1 MFFVD
6 TPSVRDYSDPWTE
19 DFWARFATFRSG
31 SHRVAYL
38 YEKADNSTFR
48 YRAYNMVQTLA
59 ESSSGV
65 SAGYFFTSDG
75 NKLEMVLK
83 LADTIVLC
91 RMRYEA
97 TVSRTIALARS
108 MGKTI
113 LYDVDD
119 LVFDT
124 DLTHLIL
131 GTLAQDFEHPG
142 VWDHWFAYISRIGT
156 TLRMC
161 DAAITTNPHLA
172 KRISDFTGKP
182 AFVVPN
188 FMNRQQLEFSEV
200 LYEEKRKRAFQRNG
214 LFHVG
219 YFSGTPT
226 HKRDFEITVP
236 ALAALLEQYEHA
248 RLLIVGYLSLPPALE
263 RFRSRI
269 DVYPFHDFINL
280 QRVISLVEINIV
292 PLVDNVFTNCKSEL
306 KYFEAAAVGT
316 LTISSPSSTYSAA
329 IDHGTNG
336 WLSSS
341 IEWRAVLDE
350 ALARAEQ
357 SDAMRQTARE
367 HSVRNYCGSAVL
379 NAIVDATTSKC

>member
-1 MFFVD
+1 MFVVE
-6 TPSVRDYSDPWTE
+6 TPPLAEYNDPWAD
-19 DFWARFATFRSG
+19 DFWTRLARFRAG
-31 SHRVAYL
+31 SYRVAYL
-38 YEKADNSTFR
+38 YEKPDNSTFR

-59 ESSSGV
+59 DAANGI
-65 SAGYFFTSDG
+65 SAGYFFATDG
-75 NKLEMVLK
+75 SLLDTVLK

-97 TVSRTIALARS
+97 TVSRSIALARS

-131 GTLAQDFEHPG
+131 GTLAQDFAHPG

-156 TLRMC
+156 AMRMC
-161 DAAITTNPHLA
+161 DAAITTNPQLA
-172 KRISDFTGKP
+172 QRISDFTGKP

-188 FMNRQQLEFSEV
+188 YMNRHQLEYSQV
-200 LYEEKRKRAFQRNG
+200 IYEEKRRRAFQRNH

-226 HKRDFEITVP
+226 HKRDFDVAAP
-236 ALAALLEQYEHA
+236 ALASLLAHYDHA
-248 RLLIVGYLSLPPALE
+248 RLLIVGYLTLPPALE
-263 RFRSRI
+263 KFRHRI
-269 DVYPFHDFINL
+269 EVYPFHDFINL
-280 QRVISLVEINIV
+280 QRVMSLVEINVV

-316 LTISSPSSTYSAA
+316 LTISSSASTYSAA
-329 IDHGTNG
+329 IENRVNG
-336 WLSSS
+336 WLSSCV
-341 IEWRAVLDE
+341 EWEAVLEEALLSVDQSNAMREAAREHAVGTYSGPAVLD
-350 ALARAEQ
+350 
-357 SDAMRQTARE
+357 
-367 HSVRNYCGSAVL
+367 
-379 NAIVDATTSKC
+379 AIVRATTHKC

>member
-6 TPSVRDYSDPWTE
+6 TPSVQDYADPWTE
-19 DFWARFATFRSG
+19 DFWTRFAAFRSG
-31 SHRVAYL
+31 TYRIAYL

-59 ESSSGV
+59 GSTSGV
-65 SAGYFFTSDG
+65 SAGYFFSGDG
-75 NKLEMVLK
+75 AKLDMVLK
-83 LADTIVLC
+83 LADAIVLC

-97 TVSRTIALARS
+97 VVSRSIGIARS

-161 DAAITTNPHLA
+161 DAAITTNPLLA
-172 KRISDFTGKP
+172 KRIADFTGKP
-182 AFVVPN
+182 TFVVPN
-188 FMNRQQLEFSEV
+188 FMNREQLEFSQA
-200 LYEEKRKRAFQRNG
+200 LYDEKRQRAFQRNDF
-214 LFHVG
+214 FHIG

-226 HKRDFEITVP
+226 HKRDFEMTVP
-236 ALAALLEQYEHA
+236 ALSAMLERYEHV

-263 RFRSRI
+263 KYRSRI
-269 DVYPFHDFINL
+269 DVYPFHDFVNL

-316 LTISSPSSTYSAA
+316 LTISSPSSTYSTA
-329 IDHGTNG
+329 IDHGVNG
-336 WLSSS
+336 WLASSL
-341 IEWRAVLDE
+341 EWEAMLDQALLQVDSGAAMRRAARDHAVQNYAGAAVLD
-350 ALARAEQ
+350 AI
-357 SDAMRQTARE
+357 
-367 HSVRNYCGSAVL
+367 L
-379 NAIVDATTSKC
+379 NATTHKC